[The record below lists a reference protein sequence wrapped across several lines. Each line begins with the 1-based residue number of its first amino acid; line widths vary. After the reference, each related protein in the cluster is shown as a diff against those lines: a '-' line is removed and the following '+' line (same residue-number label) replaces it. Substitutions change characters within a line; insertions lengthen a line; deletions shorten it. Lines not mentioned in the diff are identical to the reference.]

1 MDSPLFNQN
10 FSFREREKHLPIQQ
24 PVTQLTV
31 EAFVVTILP
40 GTARLDKQGC
50 NLQLGKP
57 FPDKLCRE
65 LAALLLAQW
74 S

>member
-40 GTARLDKQGC
+40 ETARLDKQGC

-57 FPDKLCRE
+57 FPGQ
-65 LAALLLAQW
+65 AVP
-74 S
+74 